1 MVVFDSEYTC
11 ERCKR
16 RIKKGHEAW
25 VHDFPY
31 GPECARIIR
40 AKDLII
46 PTVITTEEFLP
57 EGSARSVPLPDIDFE
72 RFRTSGISELGEG
85 E

>member
-16 RIKKGHEAW
+16 RIKKGHEVW
-25 VHDFPY
+25 IHDSPY
-31 GPECARIIR
+31 GSGCARIIR

-46 PTVITTEEFLP
+46 PTVIKLLP
-57 EGSARSVPLPDIDFE
+57 ERSAPSPRVDIDFE
-72 RFRTSGISELGEG
+72 RFRTNGISELGEG